1 MEELYEHIFSMEGVS
16 QHPAY
21 HGFSYG
27 LLIVEDGK
35 PICCFYVDDNAD
47 RKLQDVL
54 SHGMFEIYSIGE
66 HRTEMYYGYVTD
78 GSQFFCEEMVYPRDE
93 QNGGSLL

>member
-1 MEELYEHIFSMEGVS
+1 MEELYTHIFSMAGVA

-35 PICCFYVDDNAD
+35 PVCCFYVDDNAD
-47 RKLQDVL
+47 QKLQFIL
-54 SHGMFEIYSIGE
+54 SHGMFEIYSVGQ
-66 HRTEMYYGYVTD
+66 HKTEVYYGEVTD
-78 GSQFFCEEMVYPRDE
+78 GTHFFCEETVYPRE
-93 QNGGSLL
+93 NQNEGSFL

>member
-1 MEELYEHIFSMEGVS
+1 MEELYSHIFSMEGVS

-35 PICCFYVDDNAD
+35 PVCCFYVDDNAD
-47 RKLQDVL
+47 QKLQFVL
-54 SHGMFEIYSIGE
+54 SHGMLQVYNIGKRKTEI
-66 HRTEMYYGYVTD
+66 YYGYVTD
-78 GSQFFCEEMVYPRDE
+78 GNQFFCEETVFPRE
-93 QNGGSLL
+93 NENEGSIQ